1 MLKLHLAPPAV
12 MQNPNSSQLS
22 LFLRVPE
29 EILAHA
35 HTGKHVGNVERRD
48 TVIGRK
54 TGEWMS
60 ISWQMA
66 GYGAFIVRW
75 RRARE
80 LSELQL
86 QAAT

>member
-1 MLKLHLAPPAV
+1 M
-12 MQNPNSSQLS
+12 
-22 LFLRVPE
+22 
-29 EILAHA
+29 
-35 HTGKHVGNVERRD
+35 HTGKHMGNVERRD

-60 ISWQMA
+60 ISRQMT
-66 GYGAFIVRW
+66 GYGVLIVRW

-80 LSELQL
+80 LNELQL